1 VSDWRDDE
9 RNDEPG
15 LRAAPGEGVR
25 IVGPDPESRR
35 PAAPPTPSQGGG
47 RFPMPGEEPG
57 WSDPAQTPRRDSTG
71 SSRLPH
77 WTDPPTGE
85 VPRSLGG
92 DNANDDFETW
102 SSMTGPSRPRFRT
115 DTNDWNAGDFS
126 GGELSNDDGT
136 MIGDLGGEGGEYEE
150 AWGPPRRGSR
160 SGRSRGGRGRGRG
173 QPSATD
179 RTVSGSGHLE
189 GPPTDADEP
198 QELGG
203 SELGQR
209 VITGVVMAAIAL
221 ACFVAGRPVAA
232 FLVTVVIG
240 VCAFE
245 LYEAFRRAGYHTATV
260 IGLLGCVA
268 IVPIA
273 YNEGE
278 RAFPLVSFL
287 VITFAMLWYLFEVV
301 RQRPVVNIAL
311 TVLTFAYIGVLGGFA
326 GLLLAGGGAVGGTGL
341 LGGVVICAIGSDVVA
356 FFAGRSFGHTPLM
369 PNVSPHKTVEGLIAG
384 AIAAVVLGGFV
395 GALLHP
401 WATKGVGAGL
411 ALGLVVAVTAPIGD
425 LVESMIKRDLHVKD
439 LGGVLP
445 GHGGFLD
452 RFDAMLFALPAAY
465 YLAIYIF
472 TH

>member
-1 VSDWRDDE
+1 VPDWRDDE
-9 RNDEPG
+9 LDDEPG
-15 LRAAPGEGVR
+15 PRAAPGEGVR
-25 IVGPDPESRR
+25 IVGPDPGPRR
-35 PAAPPTPSQGGG
+35 AASPPAPTRGGS
-47 RFPMPGEEPG
+47 RFPLPGEEPG
-57 WSDPAQTPRRDSTG
+57 WSDPAAHDTPRRDATG

-85 VPRSLGG
+85 VPRALGG

-115 DTNDWNAGDFS
+115 DSNDWNAGDF
-126 GGELSNDDGT
+126 GAGELSNDDGT
-136 MIGDLGGEGGEYEE
+136 MIGDLGGADDYEE
-150 AWGPPRRGSR
+150 AWGPPRRGR
-160 SGRSRGGRGRGRG
+160 PGRSRGRGRRPPG
-173 QPSATD
+173 PPD
-179 RTVSGSGHLE
+179 HSGGGPGHLE
-189 GPPTDADEP
+189 GPATDADAPE
-198 QELGG
+198 ELAG

-221 ACFVAGRPVAA
+221 VCFAAGRPVTAL
-232 FLVTVVIG
+232 LVTVVIG

-268 IVPIA
+268 MVPIA

-278 RAFPLVSFL
+278 RAFPLVSF
-287 VITFAMLWYLFEVV
+287 VVVTFAMLWYLFEVV
-301 RQRPVVNIAL
+301 RQRPTVNIAL
-311 TVLTFAYIGVLGGFA
+311 TVLVFAYVGMLGGFA
-326 GLLLAGGGAVGGTGL
+326 GLLLAPSKIGTGL
-341 LGGVVICAIGSDVVA
+341 LAGVVICAIGSDVVA

-384 AIAAVVLGGFV
+384 AVAALVLGGIV
-395 GALLHP
+395 GATLHP
-401 WATKGVGAGL
+401 WATKGIGAGL

-439 LGGVLP
+439 LGAVLP

-465 YLAIYIF
+465 YLAIYIL